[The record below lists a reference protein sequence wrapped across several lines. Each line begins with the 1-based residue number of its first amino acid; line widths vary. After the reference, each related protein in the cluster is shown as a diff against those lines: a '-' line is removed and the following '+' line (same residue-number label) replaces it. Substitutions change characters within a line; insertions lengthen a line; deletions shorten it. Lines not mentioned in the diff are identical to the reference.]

1 MWVCDVDLFFTYCT
15 YNIIYIFCE
24 TKQYARRLYKRT
36 YTIYRSHNIIVL
48 YYIMMLVTCT
58 AVPFDLRLRA
68 HRFIPYIIGTYRY
81 PCPFGKNDYKFSVW
95 PWPAITFTCVSCARI
110 GTYIFI
116 YNKYRR
122 VLQSSAH
129 STKISAYIVLSGVC
143 IVHGYKNVAIG
154 DCWQKKKIIY
164 HVGRARS
171 EFCSGVVVVSHL
183 ITSRLSV
190 HNIPIYTPPYE

>member
-15 YNIIYIFCE
+15 YNIIYIFCK

-36 YTIYRSHNIIVL
+36 YTIYCSHNIIVL
-48 YYIMMLVTCT
+48 HYIMMLITCT
-58 AVPFDLRLRA
+58 AIPFDLCLRA
-68 HRFIPYIIGTYRY
+68 HRFIPYNVWHTTYGIHNTYRWVSIY
-81 PCPFGKNDYKFSVW
+81 PCPFEKNDYKFSVW

-129 STKISAYIVLSGVC
+129 STKISAYI
-143 IVHGYKNVAIG
+143 
-154 DCWQKKKIIY
+154 
-164 HVGRARS
+164 
-171 EFCSGVVVVSHL
+171 
-183 ITSRLSV
+183 
-190 HNIPIYTPPYE
+190 